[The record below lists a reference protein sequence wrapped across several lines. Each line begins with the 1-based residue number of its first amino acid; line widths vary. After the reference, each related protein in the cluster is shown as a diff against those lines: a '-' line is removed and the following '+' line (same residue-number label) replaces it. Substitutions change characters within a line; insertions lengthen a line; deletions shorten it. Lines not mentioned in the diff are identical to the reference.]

1 LWGTREG
8 HVCEMNLPFWR
19 VLLIWRSMER
29 DFKMSSKPLRCSS
42 AIFVNPVRDESGT
55 VVEHFAS
62 FVDITKQ
69 KQETAHSEMMI
80 DELNHRVK
88 NTLSTVQSIVWQAL
102 RKNAVPEAVRESIE
116 SPVFSPSPGHT
127 TC

>member
-1 LWGTREG
+1 MF
-8 HVCEMNLPFWR
+8 CA
-19 VLLIWRSMER
+19 
-29 DFKMSSKPLRCSS
+29 
-42 AIFVNPVRDESGT
+42 AIFVNPVRDESDT

-102 RKNAVPEAVRESIE
+102 RKNAVPEAVREFYRV
-116 SPVFSPSPGHT
+116 PVFSPSPGHT